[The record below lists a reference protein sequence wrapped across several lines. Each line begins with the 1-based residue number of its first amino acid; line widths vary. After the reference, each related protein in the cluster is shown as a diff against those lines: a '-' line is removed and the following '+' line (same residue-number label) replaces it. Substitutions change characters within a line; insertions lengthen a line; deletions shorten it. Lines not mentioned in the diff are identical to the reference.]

1 MRKGGDSPFIN
12 MKRTPRVC
20 RIDSPEDAARLMRR
34 AGVSDRGVELM
45 TPKLG
50 FHVFHLRE
58 VTHTAAVILKQEA
71 LAAGAEAAVHKG
83 LIVREVDATD
93 VVLGGTRRQ
102 LGIIAQKLRG
112 QQFGLGALGDELAET
127 LAALDR
133 VPVWHVRERVLD
145 LDRPLVMGVVNL
157 TEDSFSGDGVGDDV
171 GAALK
176 RCRAMLAAGADIL
189 DLGAESSRP
198 GAGPVDTETEIKR
211 LVPVVKALVAESD
224 AVVSVDTYR
233 PETAAPALEAG
244 AHIVNDVTGM
254 RGLGGSGGTG
264 RAVALFDAGVIVM
277 HMRGTPRDMQK
288 NPHYD
293 DLGAEIHAFFGE
305 RLEAAAA
312 DGVRFESIALDPG
325 IGFGKRLEDN
335 LALLNH
341 LEWFAGFGRP
351 LVVGASRKS
360 FIGALTGAPVG
371 DRLPGTIA
379 AHTAAILCGAHVV
392 RVHDVAE
399 ARQAAIVAAAVRGA
413 GQ

>member
-1 MRKGGDSPFIN
+1 
-12 MKRTPRVC
+12 MKRHPRIC
-20 RIDSPEDAARLMRR
+20 RIDTPEDARRLMCR
-34 AGVSDRGVELM
+34 AGVSERGVELM

-50 FHVFHLRE
+50 FHVLHLRD
-58 VTHTAAVILKQEA
+58 VGHAMATILKQEA
-71 LAAGAEAAVHKG
+71 LAADAEAAVHKG
-83 LIVREVDATD
+83 LIVREVDSTD

-112 QQFGLGALGDELAET
+112 QQFGLGALADELAGT
-127 LAALDR
+127 LAALDLI
-133 VPVWHVRERVLD
+133 PTWHVRGRVLE
-145 LDRPLVMGVVNL
+145 LSQPLVMGVVNL
-157 TEDSFSGDGVGDDV
+157 TDDSFSGDGVGGDV
-171 GAALK
+171 GAALE

-198 GAGPVDTETEIKR
+198 GAGPVDAETEIKR
-211 LVPVVKALVAESD
+211 LVPVVKALVAETD

-244 AHIVNDVTGM
+244 AHIINDVTGM

-264 RAVALFDAGVIVM
+264 RAVALFDAGVIIM

-288 NPHYD
+288 NPQYD
-293 DLGAEIHAFFGE
+293 DLGAEIHAFFAE

-312 DGVRFESIALDPG
+312 DGVRFQSIALDPG

-341 LEWFAGFGRP
+341 LEWFAGFGRA

-360 FIGALTGAPVG
+360 FIGAIAGAEVG

-379 AHTAAILCGAHVV
+379 AHTVAILRGAHVV

-399 ARQAAIVAAAVRGA
+399 ARQAALVAAALRGA
-413 GQ
+413 GL

>member
-1 MRKGGDSPFIN
+1 
-12 MKRTPRVC
+12 MKRHPRIC
-20 RIDSPEDAARLMRR
+20 RIDTPEDARRLMCR
-34 AGVSDRGVELM
+34 AGVSERGVELM

-50 FHVFHLRE
+50 FHVLHLRD
-58 VTHTAAVILKQEA
+58 VGHAMATILKQEA
-71 LAAGAEAAVHKG
+71 LAADAEAAVHKG
-83 LIVREVDATD
+83 LIVREVDSTD

-112 QQFGLGALGDELAET
+112 QQFGLGALADELAGT
-127 LAALDR
+127 LAALDLI
-133 VPVWHVRERVLD
+133 PTWHVRGRVLE
-145 LDRPLVMGVVNL
+145 LSQPLVMGVVNL
-157 TEDSFSGDGVGDDV
+157 RDGVGGDV
-171 GAALK
+171 GAALE

-198 GAGPVDTETEIKR
+198 GAGPVDAETEIKR
-211 LVPVVKALVAESD
+211 LVPVVKALVAETD

-244 AHIVNDVTGM
+244 AHIINDVTGM

-264 RAVALFDAGVIVM
+264 RAVALFDAGVIIM

-288 NPHYD
+288 NPQYD
-293 DLGAEIHAFFGE
+293 DLGAEIHAFFAE

-312 DGVRFESIALDPG
+312 DGVRFQSIALDPG

-341 LEWFAGFGRP
+341 LEWFAGFGRA

-360 FIGALTGAPVG
+360 FIGAIAGAEVG

-379 AHTAAILCGAHVV
+379 AHTVAILRGAHVV

-399 ARQAAIVAAAVRGA
+399 ARQAALVAAALRGA
-413 GQ
+413 GL

>member
-1 MRKGGDSPFIN
+1 
-12 MKRTPRVC
+12 
-20 RIDSPEDAARLMRR
+20 MRR
-34 AGVSDRGVELM
+34 AGVSESGVELM

-58 VTHTAAVILKQEA
+58 LPHAMATILKQEA
-71 LAAGAEAAVHKG
+71 LAAGAEAAVHRG
-83 LIVREVDATD
+83 LVVRAVDATD

-102 LGIIAQKLRG
+102 LERIAQKLRG
-112 QQFGLGALGDELAET
+112 QQFGLGALADELT
-127 LAALDR
+127 GILAALDG
-133 VPVWHVRERVLD
+133 VPVWHVRDRVLD
-145 LDRPLVMGVVNL
+145 LTRPLVMGVVNL
-157 TEDSFSGDGVGDDV
+157 TGDSFSGDGVGDDV
-171 GAALK
+171 GAALE

-198 GAGPVDTETEIKR
+198 GALPVDVETETRR
-211 LVPVVKALVAESD
+211 LVPVVRVLVAETD

-233 PETAAPALEAG
+233 PETAAQALEAG

-264 RAVALFDAGVIVM
+264 RAVALFDAGVIIM
-277 HMRGTPRDMQK
+277 HMRGTPRDMQRD
-288 NPHYD
+288 PHYD
-293 DLGAEIHAFFGE
+293 DLGAEIHAFFAE

-312 DGVRFESIALDPG
+312 DGVRLESIALDPG

-360 FIGALTGAPVG
+360 FIGALTGAEVG
-371 DRLPGTIA
+371 DRLSGTIA
-379 AHTAAILCGAHVV
+379 AHTAAILRGARVV

-399 ARQAAIVAAAVRGA
+399 ARQAALVAAAVSGA